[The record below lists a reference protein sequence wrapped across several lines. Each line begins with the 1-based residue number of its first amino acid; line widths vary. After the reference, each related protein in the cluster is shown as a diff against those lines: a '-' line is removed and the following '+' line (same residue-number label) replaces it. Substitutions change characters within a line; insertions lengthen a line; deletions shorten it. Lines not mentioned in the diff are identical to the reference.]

1 MPNSA
6 EPEYGTPTQESPEWT
21 HERMQKA
28 MRFRDL
34 SLAVQQ
40 AAKRRGRGP
49 AKTPAKQRV
58 SLRLA
63 PEVLEAV
70 QATGDGWQVRV
81 EALLRAA
88 FVR

>member
-1 MPNSA
+1 MPKSDQDA
-6 EPEYGTPTQESPEWT
+6 PRWTKAHTKRALRLDQLPE
-21 HERMQKA
+21 
-28 MRFRDL
+28 
-34 SLAVQQ
+34 SLQT
-40 AAKRRGRGP
+40 KLKRGRGP
-49 AKTPAKQRV
+49 GKTPAKQRV

-70 QATGDGWQVRV
+70 QATGDGWQTRV